1 MNRLRCFAV
10 QYALALA
17 AMAALALGL
26 AAGTVAAQAGPTFR
40 GDPQAVA
47 EVTAAFQ
54 KFGAARSWRSRMT
67 LSVGTTTATEF
78 VAPDR
83 FRMVLTQGNQ
93 TTEIFLIGRETW
105 VRAEGTCQKLDATIP
120 VTNPKD
126 LAEQTGAETI
136 TVTRG
141 NPESVDGTPTQTYT
155 MVVESRGTT
164 TRQKLYVATAT
175 GLHRRIEV
183 QASQGTLLID
193 YFDFGAPI
201 TINPPC

>member
-1 MNRLRCFAV
+1 MSRVKCFPV
-10 QYALALA
+10 QYARVLA
-17 AMAALALGL
+17 AMVALALGH

-47 EVTAAFQ
+47 EVMSALQ

-67 LSVGTTTATEF
+67 SPDGTSTATEF

-83 FRMVLTQGNQ
+83 FRMVLSQGNQ
-93 TTEIFLIGRETW
+93 TTEIFIIGRETW
-105 VRAEGTCQKLDATIP
+105 TREGGTCTKLPATIP

-141 NPESVDGTPTQTYT
+141 NPERVDGTPTQTYT
-155 MVVESRGTT
+155 MAVESRGTT

-175 GLHRRIEV
+175 GLLRRIEA

-193 YFDFGAPI
+193 YFDYGAPI

>member
-1 MNRLRCFAV
+1 MNRRWCFAV
-10 QYALALA
+10 QYALVLA
-17 AMAALALGL
+17 AMVALALGL

-47 EVTAAFQ
+47 EVTAALQ
-54 KFGAARSWRSRMT
+54 KFSAARSWRTRMT
-67 LSVGTTTATEF
+67 SPEGTSTTEF

-83 FRMVLTQGNQ
+83 FRMVLTQGNT
-93 TTEIFLIGRETW
+93 TTEIFIIGRETW
-105 VRAEGTCQKLDATIP
+105 VRGGGDCRKVPGTTP

-126 LAEQTGAETI
+126 LAELTGADTI

-141 NPESVDGTPTQTYT
+141 NPEMVDGTPTQTYT
-155 MVVESRGTT
+155 MAVESRGAT
-164 TRQKLYVATAT
+164 TRQKLHVATAT
-175 GLHRRIEV
+175 GLLRRIEV
-183 QASQGTLLID
+183 QASQGTMLVD

>member
-1 MNRLRCFAV
+1 MSRRWCFAV
-10 QYALALA
+10 RYALVLA
-17 AMAALALGL
+17 AMVALALGH
-26 AAGTVAAQAGPTFR
+26 AGTVAAQAGPTFG

-54 KFGAARSWRSRMT
+54 KFSAARSWRARMT
-67 LSVGTTTATEF
+67 SPDGTSTATEF

-83 FRMVLTQGNQ
+83 FRMVLTQGNT
-93 TTEIFLIGRETW
+93 TTEIFIIGRETW
-105 VRAEGTCQKLDATIP
+105 VREGGNCSKLAATIP

-126 LAEQTGAETI
+126 LAEQTGADTI

-141 NPESVDGTPTQTYT
+141 NPEIVDATPTQTYT
-155 MVVESRGTT
+155 MAVESRGTT

-175 GLHRRIEV
+175 GLPSRIEV
-183 QASQGTLLID
+183 QASQGTMRVD